1 MERKKAVVTGA
12 SRGIGKGIAR
22 CLAREGYDLAVS
34 YATQREEAQTL
45 SRELEEKYG
54 GKCFFFQA
62 SLERPGAGVEL
73 LEKSVEAL
81 GGLDLLVNNAGVTRF
96 ENLLDMTPE
105 VFDLLFN
112 LDFKNYIL
120 MMQAAARYMVR
131 HKVRGSLLNITSS
144 RGERAYAGDFLYGGL
159 KAGLNRAIQSI
170 ALPPEQVEW
179 FQQFRS
185 QVAVPLAM
193 GELFNNPLEWKEL
206 VSRRLIDYIRVHI
219 SQIGGLTPARKL
231 AALCEAFGVRTA
243 WHGPGDLSPV
253 GMMAQLHLDLAV
265 PNFGIQEFSG
275 FSPQEE
281 EVFSGCPQV
290 KNGYLYANDRPGFGI
305 DLDEE
310 KAAKYPCSY
319 REPGW
324 LLARTTDGTAV
335 RP

>member
-45 SRELEEKYG
+45 SRELEEEYG
-54 GKCFFFQA
+54 GKCFFYQA
-62 SLERPGAGVEL
+62 SLERPG
-73 LEKSVEAL
+73 
-81 GGLDLLVNNAGVTRF
+81 AGVTRF

-131 HKVRGSLLNITSS
+131 HKVRGSLVNITSS

-243 WHGPGDLSPV
+243 WHGPGDLSPA

-275 FSPQEE
+275 FSPEEE
-281 EVFSGCPQV
+281 EVFPGCPQV

>member
-1 MERKKAVVTGA
+1 M
-12 SRGIGKGIAR
+12 
-22 CLAREGYDLAVS
+22 
-34 YATQREEAQTL
+34 
-45 SRELEEKYG
+45 
-54 GKCFFFQA
+54 
-62 SLERPGAGVEL
+62 
-73 LEKSVEAL
+73 
-81 GGLDLLVNNAGVTRF
+81 NNAGVTRF

-131 HKVRGSLLNITSS
+131 HKVRGSLVNITSS

-231 AALCEAFGVRTA
+231 AALCEALGVRTA

-281 EVFSGCPQV
+281 EVFPGCPQV

>member
-22 CLAREGYDLAVS
+22 CLAREGYDLAIS

-45 SRELEEKYG
+45 SRELEEEYG

-131 HKVRGSLLNITSS
+131 HKVRGSLVNITSS

-170 ALPPEQVEW
+170 ALDLAPYGIRVNN
-179 FQQFRS
+179 
-185 QVAVPLAM
+185 VAPGATRVREKEELEAQGQPDFWDDLGRKIPLERCGTPQDM
-193 GELFNNPLEWKEL
+193 GEAVAF
-206 VSRRLIDYIRVHI
+206 
-219 SQIGGLTPARKL
+219 L
-231 AALCEAFGVRTA
+231 A
-243 WHGPGDLSPV
+243 S
-253 GMMAQLHLDLAV
+253 
-265 PNFGIQEFSG
+265 
-275 FSPQEE
+275 
-281 EVFSGCPQV
+281 
-290 KNGYLYANDRPGFGI
+290 
-305 DLDEE
+305 E
-310 KAAKYPCSY
+310 KAAYITGVTL
-319 REPGW
+319 RVDGGLILPGMPEHTAPGEDPEGW
-324 LLARTTDGTAV
+324 SKARSDFAEEV
-335 RP
+335 L

>member
-22 CLAREGYDLAVS
+22 CLAREGYDLAIS

-45 SRELEEKYG
+45 SRELEEEYG

-131 HKVRGSLLNITSS
+131 HKVRGSLVNITSS

-159 KAGLNRAIQSI
+159 KAGLNRAVQSI
-170 ALPPEQVEW
+170 ALDLAPYGIRVNN
-179 FQQFRS
+179 
-185 QVAVPLAM
+185 VAPGATRVREKEELEAQGQPDFWDDLGRKIPLERCGTPQDM
-193 GELFNNPLEWKEL
+193 GEAVAF
-206 VSRRLIDYIRVHI
+206 
-219 SQIGGLTPARKL
+219 L
-231 AALCEAFGVRTA
+231 A
-243 WHGPGDLSPV
+243 S
-253 GMMAQLHLDLAV
+253 
-265 PNFGIQEFSG
+265 
-275 FSPQEE
+275 
-281 EVFSGCPQV
+281 
-290 KNGYLYANDRPGFGI
+290 
-305 DLDEE
+305 E
-310 KAAKYPCSY
+310 KAAYITGVTL
-319 REPGW
+319 RVDGGLILPGMPEHTAPGEDPEGW
-324 LLARTTDGTAV
+324 SKARSDFAEEV
-335 RP
+335 L

>member
-1 MERKKAVVTGA
+1 MGRKKAVVTGA

-22 CLAREGYDLAVS
+22 CLVREGYDLAIS

-45 SRELEEKYG
+45 SRELEEEYG

-131 HKVRGSLLNITSS
+131 HKVRGSLVNITSS

-170 ALPPEQVEW
+170 ALDLAPYGIRVNN
-179 FQQFRS
+179 
-185 QVAVPLAM
+185 VAPGATRVREKEELEAQGQPDFWDDLGRNIPLERCGTPQDM
-193 GELFNNPLEWKEL
+193 GEAVAF
-206 VSRRLIDYIRVHI
+206 
-219 SQIGGLTPARKL
+219 L
-231 AALCEAFGVRTA
+231 A
-243 WHGPGDLSPV
+243 S
-253 GMMAQLHLDLAV
+253 
-265 PNFGIQEFSG
+265 
-275 FSPQEE
+275 
-281 EVFSGCPQV
+281 
-290 KNGYLYANDRPGFGI
+290 
-305 DLDEE
+305 E
-310 KAAKYPCSY
+310 KAAYITGVTL
-319 REPGW
+319 RVDGGLILPGMPEHTAPGEDPDGW
-324 LLARTTDGTAV
+324 SKARSDFAEEV
-335 RP
+335 L

>member
-45 SRELEEKYG
+45 SRELEEEYG

-96 ENLLDMTPE
+96 ENLQDMTPE

-131 HKVRGSLLNITSS
+131 HKVRGSLVNITSS

-170 ALPPEQVEW
+170 ALDLAPYGIRVNN
-179 FQQFRS
+179 
-185 QVAVPLAM
+185 VAPGATRVREKEELEAQGQPDFWDGLGRKIPLERCGTPQDM
-193 GELFNNPLEWKEL
+193 GEAVAF
-206 VSRRLIDYIRVHI
+206 
-219 SQIGGLTPARKL
+219 L
-231 AALCEAFGVRTA
+231 A
-243 WHGPGDLSPV
+243 S
-253 GMMAQLHLDLAV
+253 
-265 PNFGIQEFSG
+265 
-275 FSPQEE
+275 
-281 EVFSGCPQV
+281 
-290 KNGYLYANDRPGFGI
+290 
-305 DLDEE
+305 E
-310 KAAKYPCSY
+310 KAAYITGVTL
-319 REPGW
+319 RVDGGLILPGMPEHTAPGEDPDGW
-324 LLARTTDGTAV
+324 SKARSDFAEEV
-335 RP
+335 L

>member
-45 SRELEEKYG
+45 SRELEEEYG
-54 GKCFFFQA
+54 GKCFFYQA
-62 SLERPGAGVEL
+62 SLERPG
-73 LEKSVEAL
+73 
-81 GGLDLLVNNAGVTRF
+81 AGVTRF

-131 HKVRGSLLNITSS
+131 HKVRGSLVNITSS
-144 RGERAYAGDFLYGGL
+144 RGERAYAGDSLYGGL

-275 FSPQEE
+275 FSPEEE
-281 EVFSGCPQV
+281 EVFPGCPQV

>member
-45 SRELEEKYG
+45 SRELEEEYG

-131 HKVRGSLLNITSS
+131 HKVRGSLVNITSS

-159 KAGLNRAIQSI
+159 KAGLNRAVQSI
-170 ALPPEQVEW
+170 ALDLAPYGIRVNN
-179 FQQFRS
+179 
-185 QVAVPLAM
+185 VAPGATRVREKEELEAQGQPDFWDDLGRKIPLERCGTPQDM
-193 GELFNNPLEWKEL
+193 GEAVAF
-206 VSRRLIDYIRVHI
+206 
-219 SQIGGLTPARKL
+219 L
-231 AALCEAFGVRTA
+231 A
-243 WHGPGDLSPV
+243 S
-253 GMMAQLHLDLAV
+253 
-265 PNFGIQEFSG
+265 
-275 FSPQEE
+275 
-281 EVFSGCPQV
+281 
-290 KNGYLYANDRPGFGI
+290 
-305 DLDEE
+305 E
-310 KAAKYPCSY
+310 KAAYITGVTL
-319 REPGW
+319 RVDGGLILPGMPEHTAPGEDPDGW
-324 LLARTTDGTAV
+324 SKARSDFAEEV
-335 RP
+335 L